1 VRKVSIESKATDTR
15 SKISRRGSSVKTLPH
30 RLERRLQ
37 TYLKHNQPTPQP
49 GQHIRMLR
57 PAQIQPF
64 SPQQQRFSVF
74 DGKRHGIP
82 AAVVQCFDGVFAQF
96 QEEAGPV
103 GHLADHCESFPRGLE
118 VVQRTYALC
127 AEDALVPGVVRS
139 LSAKVILKVPC

>member
-1 VRKVSIESKATDTR
+1 
-15 SKISRRGSSVKTLPH
+15 
-30 RLERRLQ
+30 
-37 TYLKHNQPTPQP
+37 
-49 GQHIRMLR
+49 MLR

-127 AEDALVPGVVRS
+127 AEDAFVPGLMFVRLVLGS
-139 LSAKVILKVPC
+139 DTAGPVEGWRFFGATYQARERERCETANFRW